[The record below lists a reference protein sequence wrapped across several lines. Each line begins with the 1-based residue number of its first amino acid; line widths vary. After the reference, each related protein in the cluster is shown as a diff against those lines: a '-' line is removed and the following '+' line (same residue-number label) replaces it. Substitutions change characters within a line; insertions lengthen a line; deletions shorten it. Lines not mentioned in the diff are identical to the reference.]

1 MRKFYLEPLRAL
13 TLLEVLRPSSYFD
26 AVKSTWSL
34 RCASKCVFKSC
45 SHTSMLILVLSA
57 CFIGKMPVLW
67 RVSFSRVIS
76 YSDFLLTIAKGLFF
90 PGGAEE
96 GAKKITIYR
105 HARFARLHHGNF
117 RKRPPLIPHKG
128 CLFFLSQFVVVL
140 SQT

>member
-1 MRKFYLEPLRAL
+1 MWKFYLEPLRAL

-34 RCASKCVFKSC
+34 RCASKCVFNSS
-45 SHTSMLILVLSA
+45 SHTSTLILVLST
-57 CFIGKMPVLW
+57 CFIAKNAGSLE
-67 RVSFSRVIS
+67 SFI
-76 YSDFLLTIAKGLFF
+76 FLSHLILRFSLNNRQRTFF

-128 CLFFLSQFVVVL
+128 CLLFLSQFVVVL